1 MKFLRQLLLP
11 AVAVALVV
19 VSMAPPAMAAGA
31 KRATVRVSTAKMRS
45 GPSEDRRAVGLLDHG
60 DSFPVVGRS
69 GQWVKIRLESGK
81 SGWVRADLIRMS
93 VVKASSKPK
102 STPRPTSEAKKVS
115 GPNAASQR
123 TVVTNSV
130 KTAKAS
136 ASESKQTTPTPL
148 KSLAKATA
156 PAPANPSRLGDEV
169 PDSVRISQGLGV
181 VPATPESPSTET
193 ADVLPVI
200 NDVDVALE
208 APVDRIGRARASL
221 VEDALS
227 VYRQSNEVNRSS
239 SSRTALV
246 SRAKSLRGTPYRFG
260 STGRGAFDCSGFTQH
275 LYRRQGVSIPRTA
288 AEQFHHGSAVGRM
301 SLRQGDLVFFR
312 NTGGRRGIS
321 HVGLFLGSGRFIH
334 ASSRGGGVR
343 IDSLTESYYA
353 SHFAGARRVLR

>member
-1 MKFLRQLLLP
+1 MKSLRQLLP
-11 AVAVALVV
+11 SAVAIAVMVGSA
-19 VSMAPPAMAAGA
+19 VSPAMAAGA

-45 GPSEDRRAVGLLDHG
+45 GPSEERRAVGLLDHG
-60 DSFPVVGRS
+60 ESFPVVGRS
-69 GQWVKIRLESGK
+69 GEWVKIRLESGQ
-81 SGWVRADLIRMS
+81 SGWVRADLVRLV
-93 VVKASSKPK
+93 VVKASPKTK
-102 STPRPTSEAKKVS
+102 STPRTTTNARKVS
-115 GPNAASQR
+115 ASNAASKG
-123 TVVTNSV
+123 TVVNNSV
-130 KTAKAS
+130 KTSKAKAS
-136 ASESKQTTPTPL
+136 EPKPTNPSPPKPL
-148 KSLAKATA
+148 ARATATA
-156 PAPANPSRLGDEV
+156 PSNPSRSGDDL
-169 PDSVRISQGLGV
+169 PDSVRSTQGLGV
-181 VPATPESPSTET
+181 VPPGPEAPSTET

-227 VYRQSNEVNRSS
+227 VYRESNDVNRSS